1 MPDILHG
8 WTTTGLRGLA
18 SLLFGVGAL
27 LFPVVSVIN
36 LIALFGAYALADG
49 TLALAAA
56 RAGTRGAALKG
67 FFVGEGLVGIGAGLV
82 TFPLLPL
89 WGIALPRLVGV
100 WVLGTGVLRLGQA
113 IRLRQYGH
121 GSWLL
126 ALAGL
131 TSLPVGYFLLVT
143 PVQNELALALIRLIG
158 AYAVGQGIILLVVSG
173 RLQEPEGHRPA

>member
-18 SLLFGVGAL
+18 ALLFGVGAL
-27 LFPVVSVIN
+27 LFTIVPVIHLV
-36 LIALFGAYALADG
+36 ALFGAYALVDG

-56 RAGTRGAALKG
+56 RAGTGGAALKG
-67 FFVGEGLVGIGAGLV
+67 FFVGEGLVVIGTGLV

-100 WVLGTGVLRLGQA
+100 WVLGTGVLRLGQD
-113 IRLRQYGH
+113 IRLRQDGH
-121 GSWLL
+121 GGWLL

-131 TSLPVGYFLLVT
+131 TSLPVSYFLLVT
-143 PVQNELALALIRLIG
+143 PFQNELALALLRLIG
-158 AYAVGQGIILLVVSG
+158 AYAIGQGVILMVVAS
-173 RLQEPEGHRPA
+173 RLHERENHRPA